1 MVRNMAIPL
10 RNTIYEKIKNVGSLT
25 DSELSKALIKAGIS
39 IPEDEFNKILLNLEI
54 YGMIKVTWLTK
65 DERRIEV
72 SEKEED
78 EDEIEKQNMENL
90 EKEYESGFPG
100 ADQEEEIQEQ

>member
-1 MVRNMAIPL
+1 MVRDMAVPL

-90 EKEYESGFPG
+90 EREYESGFPG